1 MQDTL
6 IATPEASIDAS
17 IEAPMDAAPAAE
29 PQWTFVRGGVQWPTA
44 FGILL
49 LHLGA
54 LAAFIP
60 STFSWGAAATLP
72 LLWWITGGL
81 GICLGYHRLLTHRSF
96 KTSKFLEHVFATLGA
111 LCWQGGPLHWVG
123 THRLHHAESD
133 GDLDPHSPQHGFTW
147 SHILWCFHRRPDGRD
162 PFAVTKDLA
171 RDPYLVWLD
180 RWFLLPQVALA
191 AVLYGI
197 GFWATGTGMGALG
210 YVIWGVCV
218 RTIFCFHATWF
229 VNSAAHTWGYR
240 NFRTTDGSRNTW
252 WVAML
257 SFGEGWHNNH
267 HAQQRSAAHGMR
279 WWELDPTW
287 WTIRVLERLGLVHS
301 VVRPKLDRLDL
312 HR

>member
-1 MQDTL
+1 MAACSGRPHSGSCSSTSARWL
-6 IATPEASIDAS
+6 RSSP
-17 IEAPMDAAPAAE
+17 APS
-29 PQWTFVRGGVQWPTA
+29 R
-44 FGILL
+44 
-49 LHLGA
+49 
-54 LAAFIP
+54 
-60 STFSWGAAATLP
+60 GAAATLP

-229 VNSAAHTWGYR
+229 VNSA
-240 NFRTTDGSRNTW
+240 RTRGATATSEPPTAAATRG
-252 WVAML
+252 
-257 SFGEGWHNNH
+257 GWRCSPS
-267 HAQQRSAAHGMR
+267 AKAGTTTTMRSSDPQAHGMR

-301 VVRPKLDRLDL
+301 VVRPKLDRLDP

>member
-1 MQDTL
+1 
-6 IATPEASIDAS
+6 
-17 IEAPMDAAPAAE
+17 
-29 PQWTFVRGGVQWPTA
+29 
-44 FGILL
+44 
-49 LHLGA
+49 
-54 LAAFIP
+54 
-60 STFSWGAAATLP
+60 
-72 LLWWITGGL
+72 
-81 GICLGYHRLLTHRSF
+81 
-96 KTSKFLEHVFATLGA
+96 HVFATLGA

-133 GDLDPHSPQHGFTW
+133 SELDPHSPQHGFTW
-147 SHILWCFHRRPDGRD
+147 SHILWCFHQRPDGRD
-162 PFAVTKDLA
+162 PFEVTKDLA

-180 RWFLLPQVALA
+180 RWFLLPQVGLA

-197 GFWATGTGMGALG
+197 GYWATGTGMGALG

-218 RTIFCFHATWF
+218 RTIFCYHATWF

-252 WVAML
+252 WVALL

-279 WWELDPTW
+279 WWEVDPTW
-287 WTIRVLERLGLVHS
+287 WTIRALERMGLVHS
-301 VVRPKLDRLDL
+301 VVRPKLDKLDP